1 MNIEEF
7 FEMSA
12 GKWFS
17 HRSTHHLAF
26 NQSEDGKSDII
37 IETLATDHPEV
48 IKLCQIYEI
57 APSSVA
63 CSARVT
69 WNETRE
75 RDKQKNSGSTV
86 IVTIPD
92 VDNRDEGRL
101 LRQTISAKEAP
112 VIGRYK
118 IGSDDAVTLTV
129 KSETM
134 YSEERIWFASP
145 NLRMRARV
153 LKRLD
158 GFSLADFTSEIRMG
172 GVPSTTKVSETAK
185 SSS

>member
-7 FEMSA
+7 FELSA

-48 IKLCQIYEI
+48 IKLCQLYEI
-57 APSSVA
+57 APSSAA

-69 WNETRE
+69 WNQTRE
-75 RDKQKNSGSTV
+75 RDKQKHSGSTV
-86 IVTIPD
+86 IVSVPD
-92 VDNRDEGRL
+92 VDNPDEGKL
-101 LRQTISAKEAP
+101 LRETSKEAP

-118 IGSDDAVTLTV
+118 IGSDGALTLTV

-134 YSEERIWFASP
+134 YSEERLWFASP

-158 GFSLADFTSEIRMG
+158 GFSMADFTSEIRMG
-172 GVPSTTKVSETAK
+172 GIPSTTKVSQTA
-185 SSS
+185 SSSS